1 MEFAFQ
7 SAKALSIAAFLFY
20 GLGCLLFEGMSAEF
34 ERYGLSHF
42 RKLTGAL
49 ELAGALGL
57 VAGYFVSFLDIP
69 ASGGLSL
76 LMLMGVL
83 TRIRVGDA
91 VVSML
96 PALALLLVNAY
107 IFGYAIYGTS
117 GP

>member
-20 GLGCLLFEGMSAEF
+20 GLACLLFEGMNAEF
-34 ERYGLSHF
+34 ERYGLARL
-42 RKLTGAL
+42 RKLTGSL
-49 ELAGALGL
+49 EVAGALGL
-57 VAGYFVSFLDIP
+57 CAGYFLPPLVIA

-83 TRIRVGDA
+83 VRVRIRDPL
-91 VVSML
+91 VSML
-96 PALALLLVNAY
+96 PALALLVINAY
-107 IFGYAIYGTS
+107 VLGFAIHRAS